1 MTLLEAT
8 AGQELARELDARRS
22 ELAGALTDLHY
33 ERRPAL
39 VERYGAIGRERCLQ
53 DAAYHLSYLAEALAA
68 GAPDLF
74 ADYVAWAKV
83 MLEGRGIPA
92 SDLLFNLETLR
103 DVLRRELPAGQADL
117 AAGYVDEGLARLPE
131 LPFEPPSVLPEE
143 DDGPL
148 GRLATDYLQALL
160 RGERHVAS
168 RLVLEAVGMGVG
180 VKDVYLHVFQRSQH
194 EVGRLWQMNRLSVA
208 QEHYC
213 TAATQLIMSQ
223 LYPHIFS
230 PRRNGRVLV
239 AACVE
244 GDLHEIGVR
253 MISDFFAAEGWETFY
268 LGANTPTASLV
279 QILRDRRADV
289 LAVSATMVFH
299 LRAVSNLIAAV
310 RASDVG
316 ERVRILV
323 GGYPFNIVSD
333 LWRLVGADA
342 VARNA
347 EESVAVAE
355 RLVREREMSLSAL
368 SQIGDEQPAAG
379 FEDVALRLGDEE
391 ERDNRHYDELSRL
404 NNDLATTQRE
414 LAKSNVELGVLN
426 RQKNEFL
433 GVASHD
439 LRNPLEVILTYSQ
452 FLLDEAAESL
462 RPEHLEFV
470 RTIRSSSEFMLR
482 LVEDLLDVTRIESG
496 TLELDLAAVDLCEMV
511 ERNVALNRV
520 LAAKKGTRIELRCD
534 VPDMAPLVL
543 DEAKIEQVLNNLI
556 GNAVKYSPPGSTVEV
571 RIEDGPEAAVISVR
585 DQGEGLTPEE
595 VAKLFR
601 PFQRGRA
608 RSTAG
613 EKSTGLGL
621 AIVKRI
627 VEGHRGEVRV
637 ESAEAAAGGG
647 AIFSVFLPKAATP
660 VLAEAGR

>member
-22 ELAGALTDLHY
+22 GLASALTDLHY
-33 ERRPAL
+33 ERRPEL
-39 VERYGAIGRERCLQ
+39 VARYGPIGRERCLQ

-92 SDLLFNLETLR
+92 SDLSFNLETLR

-117 AAGYVDEGLARLPE
+117 AAGYVDEGLARLPG
-131 LPFEPPSVLPEE
+131 LPFEPPSALPEE

-168 RLVLEAVGMGVG
+168 RLVLEAVGVG
-180 VKDVYLHVFQRSQH
+180 FDVKDIYLQVFQRSQH
-194 EVGRLWQMNRLSVA
+194 EIGRLWQMNRLSVA

-223 LYPHIFS
+223 LYPHIFNA
-230 PRRNGRVLV
+230 RRNGRVLV
-239 AACVE
+239 ATCVE

-253 MISDFFAAEGWETFY
+253 MISDFFASEGWETFY
-268 LGANTPTASLV
+268 LGANTPTGSLI

-355 RLVREREMSLSAL
+355 RLVRERETSPSVLSRT
-368 SQIGDEQPAAG
+368 GDEQPTAG
-379 FEDVALRLGDEE
+379 FEDIPLRLGGEE
-391 ERDNRHYDELSRL
+391 DRDDRYFDELSRL

-433 GVASHD
+433 GIAAHD

-452 FLLDEAAESL
+452 FLLDEAEDSL

-482 LVEDLLDVTRIESG
+482 LVEDLLDVTRIEAG
-496 TLELDLAAVDLCEMV
+496 TLELDLATVDLGGLV

-520 LAAKKGTRIELRCD
+520 LAGKKGTRIELRCD
-534 VPDMAPLVL
+534 GGLPPLVL

-556 GNAVKYSPPGSTVEV
+556 GNAVKFSPPGSTVEV
-571 RIEDGPEAAVISVR
+571 RVADGPEAAVISVR
-585 DQGEGLTPEE
+585 DQGEGLAPEE
-595 VAKLFR
+595 VERLFH

-608 RSTAG
+608 RSTGG

-637 ESAEAAAGGG
+637 ESAEGGG
-647 AIFSVFLPKAATP
+647 AIFSILLPKASAA
-660 VLAEAGR
+660 VEAVR